1 MNIIQIKV
9 NKITNNNLIINFK
22 QPTKPHLLQ
31 I

>member
-9 NKITNNNLIINFK
+9 NKTTNNNLTVNFK
-22 QPTKPHLLQ
+22 QHTKPHLLQ